1 MAGAQRGRRAWAVP
15 LLLVLAIVIVAALA
29 FNLAN
34 LEPFGES
41 IPAGSNGGET
51 REPAEILPGPIGFA
65 VVWVLAAVFLAGT
78 LVLLFRR
85 RMTARRPGSPTSWWN
100 LLVSVLG
107 VVLLLAALI
116 AFPRA
121 IRQGADGE
129 TNPAN
134 ATSEGAFVTPWPI
147 AAGLPIEIF
156 LVLSIFACL
165 MWILYRFQRGA
176 RPVAVRSRAD
186 VEFPEARFAAS
197 SVVQET
203 IRDLEIG
210 DDVRTAVLACF
221 QRFCRLLGGRGLT
234 DQAALTPWEL
244 ERLAVRD
251 LGVSREA
258 SEILTA
264 LFEEAR
270 YSEHPLGDNDRR
282 RAIESLGRI
291 QTALG
296 A

>member
-1 MAGAQRGRRAWAVP
+1 MAGVQRGRRAWAAP
-15 LLLVLAIVIVAALA
+15 LLLVLAVVIVAALA

-34 LEPFGES
+34 LEPVGES
-41 IPAGSNGGET
+41 IPVVPNTSEG
-51 REPAEILPGPIGFA
+51 RESAEILPGPIGLA
-65 VVWVLAAVFLAGT
+65 VVWVLAAILLAGI
-78 LVLLFRR
+78 LILLFRR
-85 RMTARRPGSPTSWWN
+85 RTAKRPGPPASWWN

-107 VVLLLAALI
+107 VVLLLAVLI

-121 IRQGADGE
+121 VRQGAGGE
-129 TNPAN
+129 ANPAN

-147 AAGLPIEIF
+147 GADLPIEIF
-156 LVLSIFACL
+156 LVLTIFASL
-165 MWILYRFQRGA
+165 VWILYRFQRGA
-176 RPVAVRSRAD
+176 RPLAVRSRQDA
-186 VEFPEARFAAS
+186 EFSEARFAAS
-197 SVVQET
+197 TVVQEA

-210 DDVRTAVLACF
+210 ADVRIAILACF
-221 QRFCRLLGGRGLT
+221 QRFCRLLGARGVT
-234 DQAALTPWEL
+234 DQTALTPWEL

-258 SEILTA
+258 SEILTS

-291 QTALG
+291 QAALG